1 MYEKNSSV
9 PAPMSFHRLF
19 KKPLDDT
26 SIFYSMKDLVNYVKT
41 GAAYNGQKITLI
53 SSYGNFNSIRNF
65 TIYDRIPIIDLA
77 PSEHVWKNQS
87 DTIKYMLIYNRYNP
101 NTNGDTVISE
111 TENVKDYNKLAYYS
125 IMDIADLFNY
135 LFYNGNNYSYK
146 FSFDLVYIKD
156 NKWHK
161 RINNKLTQGSS
172 PLSINEGGTNNFLKI
187 YRNTEESSS
196 KVLFTLDDPEGTL
209 LTDNNGEKIPGKYE
223 IMPQHS
229 FMDSDNPYTD
239 NGYSGYV
246 SSIYMMVPKA
256 YSDIVDKYNL

>member
-1 MYEKNSSV
+1 MYEKNSSI

-26 SIFYSMKDLVNYVKT
+26 SVFYSMRDLVNYVKT
-41 GAAYNGQKITLI
+41 GAVYNGQKITLI
-53 SSYGNFNSIRNF
+53 SSYGNFNTIRNF
-65 TIYDRIPIIDLA
+65 TIYDKMPIIDLA
-77 PSEHVWKNQS
+77 PSEHVWKYQS
-87 DTIKYMLIYNRYNP
+87 DAVKYMLIYNRYNP
-101 NTNGDTVISE
+101 DIVGDITNSG

-125 IMDIADLFNY
+125 IMDIVDLFSY
-135 LFYNGNNYSYK
+135 IFSNNYSYK
-146 FSFDLVYIKD
+146 FLFDFVYIKD
-156 NKWHK
+156 NKWHI
-161 RINNKLTQGSS
+161 RSNNKLTQGSS

-187 YRNTEESSS
+187 YRNTEELSS

-209 LTDNNGEKIPGKYE
+209 LTDFHGEKIPGKYE

-239 NGYSGYV
+239 NGYSGYI
-246 SSIYMMVPKA
+246 SSIYMMVPKV